1 MAKKDVKTPLKKGKA
16 QFMLIGEAKL
26 SEYTFAINKESD
38 KSDWIYNTM
47 NLGIDCGNGNV
58 VYADMMGGYGAERDN
73 VIYVHGVKENDNGKT
88 IDDWDNRFEIAW
100 EDRFDEDV
108 LETVGDS
115 CFIKVGIEKDTQDK
129 YFIKKFLSAY
139 DAIEYI
145 QQHIENGM
153 VLNVKGNLKYQ
164 LYNDNISVKKEI
176 NSIFLSK
183 AKQEDYKAVF
193 TQTLLIDG
201 NAIGKPD
208 KEKAVFPISAYV
220 IDYVGKYDGQEIKKN
235 VAFMKTFELEIDKQN
250 PDNTKKFIKKM
261 LTPKK
266 KGELVEITVEGEI
279 IEGAS
284 LVNVTLDDIP
294 EDIKELIELNILTEE
309 EAIARC
315 AVGGNREKRMIIKKP
330 AIIYIGEDEDRK
342 PTISRDYNKYK
353 ESDLVFLGQLI
364 DENEDDDIPF
374 DTEDSDSD
382 NNEDDEI
389 DFMKLLDEE
398 D

>member
-1 MAKKDVKTPLKKGKA
+1 
-16 QFMLIGEAKL
+16 
-26 SEYTFAINKESD
+26 
-38 KSDWIYNTM
+38 M

-183 AKQEDYKAVF
+183 AKQEDYK
-193 TQTLLIDG
+193 G
-201 NAIGKPD
+201 NSHRILCEDEYGYRGLTSYNHLNRIKSSGSTGIEYFSYKHNRENLFYNLNNYCKINNIASKPIKISEEQKYAKMAITFQCSCGNYFDTTINSFRTWKHKCD
-208 KEKAVFPISAYV
+208 KCS
-220 IDYVGKYDGQEIKKN
+220 GN
-235 VAFMKTFELEIDKQN
+235 VSSFELK
-250 PDNTKKFIKKM
+250 TKEF
-261 LTPKK
+261 L
-266 KGELVEITVEGEI
+266 
-279 IEGAS
+279 
-284 LVNVTLDDIP
+284 
-294 EDIKELIELNILTEE
+294 
-309 EAIARC
+309 
-315 AVGGNREKRMIIKKP
+315 
-330 AIIYIGEDEDRK
+330 
-342 PTISRDYNKYK
+342 NKYK
-353 ESDLVFLGQLI
+353 IEFTIEKRFNDCKNNLPLPFDFYIKSKNLIIEIDGQGHFRPTHFNSCS
-364 DENEDDDIPF
+364 NEDAELSYKLTRINDKIKNKYCK
-374 DTEDSDSD
+374 D
-382 NNEDDEI
+382 NNINLIRIPYWEFETEQY
-389 DFMKLLDEE
+389 KTTLLENVVNN
-398 D
+398 

>member
-1 MAKKDVKTPLKKGKA
+1 
-16 QFMLIGEAKL
+16 
-26 SEYTFAINKESD
+26 
-38 KSDWIYNTM
+38 
-47 NLGIDCGNGNV
+47 
-58 VYADMMGGYGAERDN
+58 
-73 VIYVHGVKENDNGKT
+73 
-88 IDDWDNRFEIAW
+88 
-100 EDRFDEDV
+100 
-108 LETVGDS
+108 
-115 CFIKVGIEKDTQDK
+115 
-129 YFIKKFLSAY
+129 
-139 DAIEYI
+139 
-145 QQHIENGM
+145 
-153 VLNVKGNLKYQ
+153 
-164 LYNDNISVKKEI
+164 
-176 NSIFLSK
+176 
-183 AKQEDYKAVF
+183 
-193 TQTLLIDG
+193 
-201 NAIGKPD
+201 
-208 KEKAVFPISAYV
+208 
-220 IDYVGKYDGQEIKKN
+220 
-235 VAFMKTFELEIDKQN
+235 MKTFELEIDKQK

-374 DTEDSDSD
+374 DTEDSDND